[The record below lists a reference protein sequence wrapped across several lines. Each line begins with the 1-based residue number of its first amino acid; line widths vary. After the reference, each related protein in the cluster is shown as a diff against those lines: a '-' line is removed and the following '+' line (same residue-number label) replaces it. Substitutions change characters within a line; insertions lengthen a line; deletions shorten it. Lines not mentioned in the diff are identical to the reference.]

1 MDVKVNF
8 PTLALIIVLV
18 AAMFFGGRYLANRS
32 AGNASLPPGRAG
44 GNVKG
49 QPAPEFELKDLQGKS
64 IRLSDYQ
71 GKVVL
76 LNFWAT
82 WCPPCKEEMP
92 WFVDLQQRY
101 GAQGLQVIGIAM
113 DDADQKTVGS
123 FAQRLGVNYPVL
135 LGKESVADAY
145 GNVQF
150 LPDTF
155 YIGRDGKIL
164 RHVQGLID
172 RKSIEEEVKQAL
184 SAPARSAHTTG
195 PATDSAVVSR
205 AANTGVPGKAGFGL
219 LGPETRPRTADTQ

>member
-1 MDVKVNF
+1 MEVGVKVNF
-8 PTLALIIVLV
+8 PTLVLLVVLV

-32 AGNASLPPGRAG
+32 TANASLPPARAG
-44 GNVKG
+44 ADFKG
-49 QPAPEFELKDLQGKS
+49 QPAPQFDLKDLQGKS
-64 IRLSDYQ
+64 VRLSDYR

-82 WCPPCKEEMP
+82 CKEEMP

-113 DDADQKTVGS
+113 DDAGQKAIGT
-123 FAQRLGVNYPVL
+123 FTEKLGVNYPVL

-155 YIGRDGKIL
+155 YIGRDGKIV
-164 RHVQGLID
+164 RHVQGLVD
-172 RKSIEEEVKQAL
+172 RKSIEETVKQAL
-184 SAPARSAHTTG
+184 AAPPPNA
-195 PATDSAVVSR
+195 
-205 AANTGVPGKAGFGL
+205 
-219 LGPETRPRTADTQ
+219 